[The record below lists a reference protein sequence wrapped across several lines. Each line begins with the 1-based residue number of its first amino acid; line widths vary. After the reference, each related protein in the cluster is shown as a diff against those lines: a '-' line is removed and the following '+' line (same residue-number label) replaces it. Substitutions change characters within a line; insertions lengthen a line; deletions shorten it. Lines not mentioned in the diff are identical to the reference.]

1 MMKWLLLLLLP
12 CALFAR
18 LNSNGDF
25 QIWNSDGLNIP
36 LSKKIHFSGN
46 AEFRYGDDRKK
57 LYYKHYQ
64 GGFRLYRS
72 SHVLFYF
79 AYRHIYHRVRGK
91 WIAEYDPLFDLTFQA
106 GNRRGLFL
114 SNRNRI
120 QYRILGEKLGGKN
133 RWLYRNRSEYVLPYR
148 LTKRNIAPFLAY
160 EFFWQEARG
169 IDQNRLEV
177 GLKIPY
183 HQRTQ
188 LNLSYMMRFHKDHQ
202 KKWIQHNIVRVDF
215 SLHF

>member
-1 MMKWLLLLLLP
+1 MKWFLLLLIP
-12 CALFAR
+12 CTLFAK

-25 QIWNSDGLNIP
+25 QVWNSDGMNIP
-36 LSKKIHFSGN
+36 LSKKVYLSGN
-46 AEFRYGDDRKK
+46 AEFRYGNHRKK

-72 SHVLFYF
+72 SYTHFYF

-133 RWLYRNRSEYVLPYR
+133 RWLYRNRTEFTPPYR
-148 LTKRNIAPFLAY
+148 LSRYQIAPYFAD
-160 EFFWQEARG
+160 EFFWEEGRG
-169 IDQNRLEV
+169 IDQNRLEA

-183 HQRTQ
+183 YHQRTH
-188 LNLSYMMRFHKDHQ
+188 LNLSYLWRLLKNPQ
-202 KKWIQHNIVRVDF
+202 KKWLHQNVIRVDF